1 MPRGRPYTCPYCS
14 ATDTTRKGVRQTKTL
29 GVRAIR
35 YCRGCQRKFT
45 PKNQGHGTEPGQDE
59 HPDSVV

>member
-14 ATDTTRKGVRQTKTL
+14 STDTTKKGVRRTKTL

-35 YCRGCQRKFT
+35 YCRGCKRKFT
-45 PKNQGHGTEPGQDE
+45 PKNQGHAMDLEPNEPGE
-59 HPDSVV
+59 PVV